1 MSVSTRTVGGSFQ
14 GRRRELARLQAVL
27 DDVRGG
33 HGAAIALVSGD
44 AGIGKTRLITEL
56 AAESQELGV
65 QVLSGQCLDVD
76 ADALPYAPFVE
87 LLTALVERD
96 GVGDV
101 AALAG
106 RTAVELARLAPALA
120 PHGALPAASTGSRAG
135 LYLAMS
141 SLIEGLARRR
151 PLLLVIEDVH
161 WADAASRDLLTL
173 LCHRVGGRV
182 LVVLTA
188 RSDEPA
194 QTPAHRRFLLQVQR
208 AAAPQLVLPPLSRE
222 EQARQI
228 ADLRGVPPSSA
239 LVDEIYARA
248 DGNPLF
254 AEELV
259 ALGTSGKLPDTVRDL
274 FLARLD
280 ALNATTVQVLRLA
293 ATIGPEVTHRLLV
306 RAADVSAVEVEQATQ
321 HAVRARLLLVGPTGA
336 SYRFRHALL
345 REAVAE
351 TVLPGEA
358 MRWHR
363 RLAQLLTDDASLV
376 DDAPHR
382 LTGLVARHWEAAG
395 EPAQTLRA
403 SVRAAAEAQASLAF
417 AEADLHYRRAVGLL
431 DRLPDADA
439 LLPMPRYRLL
449 WSAAVAAHL
458 AAYPQRAAEL
468 IRAAITVVDPEQ
480 AHHRAYLHERLGR
493 FLWMSAD
500 GAGAMQ
506 AYEQAVELVPTSPA
520 TCWQAAIVSGYSQ
533 ILMLTGRYTE
543 AREQASAAIVLSKDQ
558 PGGRAVEG
566 HARNNLGVALAHL
579 GQVEEG
585 IEQLR
590 LAWRIAEEEFE
601 DVDDVARAVVNLHA
615 VLHDTGRYEE
625 AAEVAVDGI
634 ALADRLGLV
643 RRKGVWC
650 RCDAAESL
658 LVLGRTAEALR
669 FVDEALGLEP
679 DGIDEVRTNLVRG
692 LTLLRCG
699 RLEEAATA
707 LETCRQLAGRVTD
720 PQLVGPLYE
729 GLVDLA
735 RWDGAAERAL
745 GFASEGADRLAGHDD
760 PTFVLPFLASALGAA
775 ADAGRPMCAWAGR
788 LESLVTT
795 GPVLPPAEASLA
807 LARAEEARAQ
817 CRDTPADWRA
827 VAEQWSRLGDRHHA
841 AYARWREAGAHVRT
855 RDRTAAQSAA
865 RAARR
870 EAEAVGAAH
879 LVRAVD
885 ELLARLGGTP
895 KAVRAVL
902 PFQLTPREVQVLRLV
917 AVGRSDREVAAEL
930 FISHRTV
937 ERHVSNILAKMSV
950 SSRSQATAIAHGQG
964 LLS

>member
-1 MSVSTRTVGGSFQ
+1 MRAVGGSFQ
-14 GRRRELARLQAVL
+14 GRRRELARLQAAL
-27 DDVRGG
+27 DEVRGG
-33 HGAAIALVSGD
+33 HAATVALVTGD
-44 AGIGKTRLITEL
+44 AGIGKTRLVAEL
-56 AAESQELGV
+56 AAEAQNLGV
-65 QVLSGQCLDVD
+65 QVLSGHCLDVD

-96 GVGDV
+96 GVGEV

-106 RTAVELARLAPALA
+106 RTAFELARLAPALA

-141 SLIEGLARRR
+141 SLVEGLARQR
-151 PLLLVIEDVH
+151 PLLLVVEDVH

-182 LVVLTA
+182 LMVLTT
-188 RSDEPA
+188 RGDEPA
-194 QTPAHRRFLLQVQR
+194 QTPDHRRFLLQLQR
-208 AAAPQLVLPPLSRE
+208 AAALQMTLPPLSRE

-228 ADLRGVPPSSA
+228 SDLHGVPPSSA
-239 LVDEIYARA
+239 LVDEIYART

-254 AEELV
+254 AEELL
-259 ALGTSGKLPDTVRDL
+259 ALGTAGQLPDTVRDL

-280 ALNATTVQVLRLA
+280 AMNATTVQVLRLA
-293 ATIGPEVTHRLLV
+293 ATIGAEVTHRLLV
-306 RAADVSAVEVEQATQ
+306 AAADVSGAELEHAMQRAVD
-321 HAVRARLLLVGPTGA
+321 ARLLLVGPTGT

-345 REAVAE
+345 REAVAQ

-363 RLAQLLTDDASLV
+363 RLAELLTDDPHLV

-382 LTGLVARHWEAAG
+382 LAGLVARHWEAAG
-395 EPAQTLRA
+395 DPARTLRA
-403 SVRAAAEAQASLAF
+403 SVRAAADAQASLAF
-417 AEADLHYRRAVGLL
+417 AEADLHYRRAVDLL

-458 AAYPQRAAEL
+458 AAYPQRAADL
-468 IRAAITVVDPEQ
+468 IRAAIAVVDPEQ
-480 AHHRAYLHERLGR
+480 EHHRAYLHERLGR

-506 AYEQAVELVPTSPA
+506 AYERAVELVPTSPV

-533 ILMLTGRYTE
+533 ILMLTGRYVE
-543 AREQASAAIVLSKDQ
+543 AREQASTAIVLSKGQ
-558 PGGRAVEG
+558 SGGRAVEG

-579 GQVEEG
+579 GEVDDG
-585 IEQLR
+585 ITQLR

-615 VLHDTGRYEE
+615 VLHDAGRYEE

-658 LVLGRTAEALR
+658 LVLGRAEEALR

-679 DGIDEVRTNLVRG
+679 DGIDEVRTSLVRG
-692 LTLLRCG
+692 LALLRCG
-699 RLEEAATA
+699 RLEEAGTT
-707 LETCRQLAGRVTD
+707 LEACRQLAARVTD

-735 RWDGAAERAL
+735 RWNGAAERAV
-745 GFASEGADRLAGHDD
+745 GFASEGADRLAEDD
-760 PTFVLPFLASALGAA
+760 DATFVLPFLAGAVGAA
-775 ADAGRPMCAWAGR
+775 ADAGRPLRAWADR
-788 LESLVTT
+788 LESLATA
-795 GPVLPPAEASLA
+795 GPMLPPAEASLA
-807 LARAEEARAQ
+807 LARAEQARAQ
-817 CRDTPADWRA
+817 GCDTPANWRA
-827 VAEQWSRLGDRHHA
+827 VAEQWSRLGDRYQA
-841 AYARWREAGAHVRT
+841 AYAGWREAEAHLRT
-855 RDRTAAQSAA
+855 RARTVTRSAA
-865 RAARR
+865 EAARR

-885 ELLARLGGTP
+885 GLLARLGGQAT
-895 KAVRAVL
+895 AVREPL
-902 PFQLTPREVQVLRLV
+902 PFRLTPREAQVLGLV

-937 ERHVSNILAKMSV
+937 ERHVSNILAKLSA
-950 SSRSQATAIAHGQG
+950 SSRSQATAIARGQG